1 MKVIVIGAN
10 GDVGEQVIRKLA
22 ERKHEALAVAA
33 NENQIEDLVKLG
45 AAEAIVYDEE
55 ELIPYL
61 QASDAVIY
69 LTGVNPKK
77 HTGKTVMVD
86 HQSISDI
93 IRLAQKT
100 NVRRFVMLSAVKA
113 EERET
118 DRSRKIAAK
127 DLPEDMLKAA
137 NLVYTVIRIGQLTDN
152 PGNGTITLSEKIHDR
167 SAEIPREDAAEV
179 LVESLDKEAAFHTII
194 EAASGDTPISTA
206 LSKFY

>member
-10 GDVGEQVIRKLA
+10 GDVGELVIRKLA
-22 ERKHEALAVAA
+22 DRKHEALAVAA
-33 NENQIEDLVKLG
+33 NENQMEDLIKMG
-45 AAEAIVYDEE
+45 AVQAIVYDVEK
-55 ELIPYL
+55 LIPYL

-93 IRLAQKT
+93 IQLAQKS
-100 NVRRFVMLSAVKA
+100 NVRRFVMMSAVKA
-113 EERET
+113 EESET
-118 DRSRKIAAK
+118 DPSRKIAAK

-137 NLVYTVIRIGQLTDN
+137 DLVYTVVRIGQLTDN

-167 SAEIPREDAAEV
+167 KAEIPREDAAEV
-179 LVESLDKEAAFHTII
+179 LVESLNREAVFHSTI
-194 EAASGDTPISTA
+194 EAASGDTPISEA
-206 LSKFY
+206 LSQF

>member
-10 GDVGEQVIRKLA
+10 GDVGELVIRKLA
-22 ERKHEALAVAA
+22 DRKHEALAVAA
-33 NENQIEDLVKLG
+33 NENQMEDLIKMG
-45 AAEAIVYDEE
+45 AVQAIVYDEE
-55 ELIPYL
+55 KLIPYL

-93 IRLAQKT
+93 IQLAQKS
-100 NVRRFVMLSAVKA
+100 NVRRFVMMSAVKA
-113 EERET
+113 EESET
-118 DRSRKIAAK
+118 DPSRKIAAK

-137 NLVYTVIRIGQLTDN
+137 DLVYTVVRIGQLTDN

-167 SAEIPREDAAEV
+167 KAEIPREDAAEV
-179 LVESLDKEAAFHTII
+179 LVESLNREAVFHSTI
-194 EAASGDTPISTA
+194 EAASGDTPISEA
-206 LSKFY
+206 LSQF

>member
-10 GDVGEQVIRKLA
+10 GDVGELVIRKLA
-22 ERKHEALAVAA
+22 DRKHEALAVAA
-33 NENQIEDLVKLG
+33 NVNQMEDLIKMG
-45 AAEAIVYDEE
+45 AAQAIVYDEE
-55 ELIPYL
+55 KLIPYL

-93 IRLAQKT
+93 IQLAQKS
-100 NVRRFVMLSAVKA
+100 NVRRFVMMSAVKA
-113 EERET
+113 EESET
-118 DRSRKIAAK
+118 DPSRKIAAK

-137 NLVYTVIRIGQLTDN
+137 DLVYTVVRIGQLTDN

-167 SAEIPREDAAEV
+167 KAEIPREDAAEV
-179 LVESLDKEAAFHTII
+179 LVESLNQEAVFHSTI
-194 EAASGDTPISTA
+194 EAASGDTPISEA
-206 LSKFY
+206 LSQF

>member
-10 GDVGEQVIRKLA
+10 GDVGELVIRKLA
-22 ERKHEALAVAA
+22 DRKHEALAVAA
-33 NENQIEDLVKLG
+33 NENQMEDLIKMG
-45 AAEAIVYDEE
+45 AVQAIVYDEE
-55 ELIPYL
+55 KLIPYL

-93 IRLAQKT
+93 IQLAQKS
-100 NVRRFVMLSAVKA
+100 NVRRFVMMSAVKA
-113 EERET
+113 EESET
-118 DRSRKIAAK
+118 DPSRKIAAK

-137 NLVYTVIRIGQLTDN
+137 DLVYTVVRIGQLTDN

-167 SAEIPREDAAEV
+167 KAEIPREDAAEV
-179 LVESLDKEAAFHTII
+179 LVESLNQEAVFHSTI
-194 EAASGDTPISTA
+194 EAASGDTPISEA
-206 LSKFY
+206 LSQF

>member
-10 GDVGEQVIRKLA
+10 GDVGEHVIRKLA

-33 NENQIEDLVKLG
+33 NENQMEDLIKLG
-45 AAEAIVYDEE
+45 AAQAIVYDQEK
-55 ELIPYL
+55 LIPYL

-77 HTGKTVMVD
+77 HTGKTVMVN

-93 IRLAQKT
+93 IQLAQKS
-100 NVRRFVMLSAVKA
+100 NVRRFVMMSAVKA
-113 EERET
+113 EESET
-118 DRSRKIAAK
+118 DPSRKIAAK

-137 NLVYTVIRIGQLTDN
+137 DLVYTVVRIGQLTDN

-167 SAEIPREDAAEV
+167 KAEIPREDAAEV
-179 LVESLDKEAAFHTII
+179 LVESLDQEAVFHSTI
-194 EAASGDTPISTA
+194 EAASGDTPISEA
-206 LSKFY
+206 LSQF

>member
-10 GDVGEQVIRKLA
+10 GDVGELVIRKLA
-22 ERKHEALAVAA
+22 DRKHEALAVAA
-33 NENQIEDLVKLG
+33 NENQMEDLIKLG
-45 AAEAIVYDEE
+45 AAQAIVYDEE
-55 ELIPYL
+55 KLIPYL

-93 IRLAQKT
+93 IQLAQKS
-100 NVRRFVMLSAVKA
+100 NVRRFVMMSAVKV
-113 EERET
+113 EESET
-118 DRSRKIAAK
+118 DPSRKIAAK

-137 NLVYTVIRIGQLTDN
+137 NLIYTVVRIGQLTDN

-167 SAEIPREDAAEV
+167 KAEIPREDAAEV
-179 LVESLDKEAAFHTII
+179 LIESLDQEAVFHSTI
-194 EAASGDTPISTA
+194 EAASGDTPISEA
-206 LSKFY
+206 LSQF